1 MSSYG
6 QHATSFSFQQDS
18 ALVAQFA
25 SHDHPEGTLAPSDTP
40 EEAAAWNDTTHY
52 ESRPKKPTIGKSMHK
67 PEAICANERS
77 PLLPKLSIPRISETC
92 EGGGSLDQDL
102 GYKRAFLS
110 EIKTLAKNTLPVVG
124 CVFHFLA
131 GRHPSLIDP

>member
-6 QHATSFSFQQDS
+6 QHATSFSLQQDS

-25 SHDHPEGTLAPSDTP
+25 SHDHPERAPAPSDTT

-52 ESRPKKPTIGKSMHK
+52 ESRPKKPTIGKPMHK
-67 PEAICANERS
+67 PGAISTNERS
-77 PLLPKLSIPRISETC
+77 PLLPKLISETC
-92 EGGGSLDQDL
+92 EDGGSLDQDL